1 MSENIQTTEALIY
14 DRVLTAEEKNLVYKA
29 VAWGSRM
36 SDKLEAENAALKA
49 EVERL
54 KNFKC
59 KQCLIEQRM
68 PELARLAAEA
78 FVDEPLE
85 QCEAEVESIAQII
98 LKKWGV
104 K

>member
-78 FVDEPLE
+78 FIE
-85 QCEAEVESIAQII
+85 ESLGEYKGGEEEFTKMI
-98 LKKWGV
+98 LKKWGIE
-104 K
+104 